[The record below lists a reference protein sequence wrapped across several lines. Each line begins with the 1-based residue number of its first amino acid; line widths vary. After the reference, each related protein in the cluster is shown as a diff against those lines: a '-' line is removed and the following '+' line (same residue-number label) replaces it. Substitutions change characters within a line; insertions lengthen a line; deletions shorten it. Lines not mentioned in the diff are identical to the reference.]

1 MTVGRILICLGP
13 IEKGANDGQL
23 SYATALSASLRT
35 AVVRNTAPKA
45 AGKGGKG
52 KKRSK
57 TQNTEDLVSTPTPE
71 AAPTP
76 QAKEPNWGPLD
87 PLRSL
92 LPGPI
97 VSIIDVLSTTRNIIL
112 MLGALLIYAWFFRA
126 PTASL
131 GPHGHLSTVQRQVAY
146 EQIWRSEEAELWKW
160 LEERVAL
167 DRVHSAVTPGVLQ
180 GQEIQNKLVAEGLK
194 ERQIDEAIK
203 TTEEKLKALK
213 GAVRRERQ
221 TNTRSPREEQ
231 T

>member
-1 MTVGRILICLGP
+1 M
-13 IEKGANDGQL
+13 
-23 SYATALSASLRT
+23 SYATALSAALRT
-35 AVVRNTAPKA
+35 AVVRNAAPKA
-45 AGKGGKG
+45 IGKGGKG

-57 TQNTEDLVSTPTPE
+57 TQNTDDMVAAPTPE
-71 AAPTP
+71 AAPIP
-76 QAKEPNWGPLD
+76 QSKEPSWGPLD

-92 LPGPI
+92 LPGPV
-97 VSIIDVLSTTRNIIL
+97 VSIIDVLCTTQNIIL
-112 MLGALLIYAWFFRA
+112 ILGALLIYAWFFRS

-131 GPHGHLSTVQRQVAY
+131 GPHGHLSTAQRQVAY

-180 GQEIQNKLVAEGLK
+180 GQELQSRLVAEDLQ

-203 TTEEKLKALK
+203 TTEEKLRALK
-213 GAVRRERQ
+213 GAVRRDRQ
-221 TNTRSPREEQ
+221 TNTQSPKEEQ